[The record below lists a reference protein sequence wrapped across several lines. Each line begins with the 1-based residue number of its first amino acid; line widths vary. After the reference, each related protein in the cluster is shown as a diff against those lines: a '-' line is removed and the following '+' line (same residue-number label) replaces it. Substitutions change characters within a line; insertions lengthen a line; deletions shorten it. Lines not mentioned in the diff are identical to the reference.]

1 MFQTPM
7 LRNQNMKLNIL
18 VVCGRNK
25 IRSKTAEYLFKND
38 NRINIRSAGVSMKS
52 KRRIGKK
59 DIEWANCILV
69 MENKYKVRIV
79 DDYKEI
85 IKPKIFVLDVSDDYG
100 YMDAELCEVLRI
112 KINNVIS
119 SLL

>member
-1 MFQTPM
+1 
-7 LRNQNMKLNIL
+7 MKPNIL

-38 NRINIRSAGVSMKS
+38 NRFNIRSVGVSVKS

-59 DIEWANCILV
+59 DIEWANYILV
-69 MENKYKVRIV
+69 MENKYKVRIL
-79 DDYKEI
+79 DSYKEV
-85 IKPKIFVLDVSDDYG
+85 IKPKIFVLDVGDDYE
-100 YMDAELCEVLRI
+100 YMDAELCEILKT
-112 KINNVIS
+112 KINNIIS